1 MLKILDK
8 IVFLV
13 SLSAIAG
20 LLGAYTSSHIN
31 PNTFVWASLLGLAY
45 PYLLIT
51 SILLLFYWIIR
62 WKKMS
67 WVMLVALLLGI
78 PAFMTYYG
86 TARLTESQL
95 QSDFSL
101 LSYNTRYFD
110 LYGWSHEKN
119 TKEKLLRY
127 LNQFKGDVICLQEF
141 ATHTQNEDGK
151 FLTSQLKS
159 YPYHHIRKDMAI
171 FSRIP
176 LLNCGHVSFPS
187 PSGSCIYCDLVLG
200 SDTIR
205 LYSVHLESY
214 KLGKKERRFMQQI
227 SQGVKSEDLQNE
239 VKNLTTRLTTANKN
253 RAHQAQLLKYH
264 LRQSPYPVILCGDF
278 NDTPLSFT
286 YREIKKG
293 LVDSFIRKGRGI
305 GNTYIGEFPSFRI
318 DYILHTPDIET
329 LYYQR
334 DTIQLSDHYPIQGS
348 FKMKKT
354 P

>member
-8 IVFLV
+8 IIFLV
-13 SLSAIAG
+13 SLLAITG
-20 LLGAYTSSHIN
+20 LLGAYTSSYIN
-31 PNTFVWASLLGLAY
+31 PNAFVWASLLGLAY
-45 PYLLIT
+45 PYLLII
-51 SILLLFYWIIR
+51 SILLLFYWIVR

-67 WVMLVALLLGI
+67 WLILIVLLLGI

-86 TARLTESQL
+86 TARLTEAQF

-101 LSYNTRYFD
+101 LSYNIRYFD

-127 LNQFKGDVICLQEF
+127 LNQFKGDAICLQEF
-141 ATHTQNEDGK
+141 ATHTQNEDEK
-151 FLTSQLKS
+151 SLIHQLKS

-176 LLNCGHVSFPS
+176 LLNCGHISFSS
-187 PSGSCIYCDLVLG
+187 PSSSCIYSDLVLG
-200 SDTIR
+200 NDTIR

-214 KLGKKERRFMQQI
+214 KFGKKERQFLQQI

-253 RAHQAQLLKYH
+253 RAHQAQQLKYH

-334 DTIQLSDHYPIQGS
+334 DTIQLSDHYPIQSS
-348 FKMKKT
+348 FKINLLK
-354 P
+354 